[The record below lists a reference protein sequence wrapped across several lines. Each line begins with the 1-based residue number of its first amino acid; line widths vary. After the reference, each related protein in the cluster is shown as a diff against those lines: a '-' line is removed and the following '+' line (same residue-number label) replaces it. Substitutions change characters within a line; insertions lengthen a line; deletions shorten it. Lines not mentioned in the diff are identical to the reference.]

1 VTSLSSTQATR
12 KPQSFSLDWRSSLA
26 SIASQIAEEGRR
38 CDRTGEFVAGNF
50 AALRER
56 GFLELGVPV
65 ELGGG
70 GLSITELGD
79 LLRELAHHCP
89 STALALAMH
98 THGVAVAAWRWRHQK
113 APVDGLLKRIA
124 SERVQLLSSGGSDWL
139 PGSGH
144 ATKVEGGY
152 RVLARKIFASGAPSA
167 QLFMTGA
174 IEQGAPG
181 GPTVLHFGVP
191 MNAAG
196 VSIVDTWDTL
206 GMRGTASNDV
216 TLEGVFVPDAAI
228 AARRKPGVWHPS
240 IETVAMIA
248 IPLVYAVYVGVAE
261 AARDIAVAAVKKRR
275 ASANVE
281 AIGALD
287 TELEAARIA
296 YRSMM
301 AFAETAQPGPQTT
314 NTTFMHR
321 ALVSR
326 SVLRTVELALEA
338 VGGFSFYRSL
348 GLERLFRDVQG
359 ARFHPLQDAP
369 QRRLAGRLAL
379 ELPID
384 D

>member
-1 VTSLSSTQATR
+1 
-12 KPQSFSLDWRSSLA
+12 
-26 SIASQIAEEGRR
+26 
-38 CDRTGEFVAGNF
+38 
-50 AALRER
+50 
-56 GFLELGVPV
+56 
-65 ELGGG
+65 
-70 GLSITELGD
+70 
-79 LLRELAHHCP
+79 
-89 STALALAMH
+89 
-98 THGVAVAAWRWRHQK
+98 
-113 APVDGLLKRIA
+113 
-124 SERVQLLSSGGSDWL
+124 VQLLSSGGSDWL